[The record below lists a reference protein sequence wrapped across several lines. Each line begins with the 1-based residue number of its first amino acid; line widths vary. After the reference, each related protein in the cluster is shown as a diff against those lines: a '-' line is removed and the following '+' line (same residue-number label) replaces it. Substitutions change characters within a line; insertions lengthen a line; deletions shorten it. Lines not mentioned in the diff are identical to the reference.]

1 MDLISA
7 VTGSGALGW
16 LYGFWQLATC
26 HDAATSGDLAQ
37 ETYTPGDAGVQKA
50 VPDSN
55 FKSLRPLKR
64 RMGASNWPWMRP
76 SVKSVQSAAKKV
88 LIST

>member
-1 MDLISA
+1 M
-7 VTGSGALGW
+7 ALRI
-16 LYGFWQLATC
+16 LAT
-26 HDAATSGDLAQ
+26 GDLPRCRHVRRPRSGNLHAR
-37 ETYTPGDAGVQKA
+37 GDAGVQKP

>member
-1 MDLISA
+1 MDF
-7 VTGSGALGW
+7 GNW
-16 LYGFWQLATC
+16 RP
-26 HDAATSGDLAQ
+26 AAMPPRPETSLRKL
-37 ETYTPGDAGVQKA
+37 TRPGDAGVQKP